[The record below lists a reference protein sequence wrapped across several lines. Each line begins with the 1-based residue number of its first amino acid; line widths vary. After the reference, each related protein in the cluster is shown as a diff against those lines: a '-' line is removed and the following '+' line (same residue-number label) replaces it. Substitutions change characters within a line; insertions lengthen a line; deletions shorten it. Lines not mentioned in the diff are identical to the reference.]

1 MHLVLLLATLAALI
15 SGPMLY
21 ALARRRPNV
30 MRVLDPVIVICVAG
44 LVLVEVLPTVF
55 RGGGWWSAAFLLVG
69 LLGPTLFEHLI
80 TRARREAHIAAL
92 ALAIVGL
99 LLHSL
104 GDGIAL
110 SPAGSGDG
118 HGHHHHALGLAVAIH
133 SVPVGLLVW
142 WLMAPAFGAGPPSAV
157 IAGMCGVTTLG
168 YLFGPDL
175 NLWLGAQGWEW
186 LQALIAGSILHV
198 VFGRPH
204 LHNGHH
210 GHDHGHS
217 HRDGDGH

>member
-1 MHLVLLLATLAALI
+1 MHFALLLATLAALI
-15 SGPMLY
+15 CGPLLY
-21 ALARRRPNV
+21 ALARTRPALLRR
-30 MRVLDPVIVICVAG
+30 LDPLFVVVVAG
-44 LVLVEVLPTVF
+44 LVLLEVLPTLF
-55 RGGGWWSAAFLLVG
+55 KSGGLWNAGFLLAG

-92 ALAIVGL
+92 GLAILGL

-110 SPAGSGDG
+110 SPAGHDP
-118 HGHHHHALGLAVAIH
+118 HHHALGLAVAIH
-133 SVPVGLLVW
+133 SLAVGLLVW
-142 WLMAPAFGAGPPSAV
+142 WLMAPAFGIGPPAAV
-157 IAGMCGVTTLG
+157 LAAMCGVTVAG
-168 YLFGPDL
+168 YVFGADL

-204 LHNGHH
+204 LQDGHQHGPGH
-210 GHDHGHS
+210 GHDHS
-217 HRDGDGH
+217 H